1 VTGKKKSRLKGKVV
15 LERPTL
21 LIEADKVQRPK
32 SILQEETESNS
43 SDVEDTGEDSEIP
56 QEKSKKSKKKN
67 KKAKKKTEK
76 EISEQSLRIEKPII
90 KSQTTSNEDRDQKMK
105 DSTLIKRR
113 KSTAGNAPGW
123 RSISTL
129 KKSERTD
136 FVLCVF
142 TLLALLY
149 VLWKIFRRT

>member
-1 VTGKKKSRLKGKVV
+1 LKGKVV
-15 LERPTL
+15 SERPTL
-21 LIEADKVQRPK
+21 SIEAEKVQR
-32 SILQEETESNS
+32 LEEETESNS

-67 KKAKKKTEK
+67 KKAKRKIEK

-90 KSQTTSNEDRDQKMK
+90 KSQTTNNEDRDQKTK

-123 RSISTL
+123 RSTTL

-142 TLLALLY
+142 ALLALLY
-149 VLWKIFRRT
+149 VLWKIFGRT